1 MAFDFGKFSEKVL
14 GAVKGRLSPKERDVL
29 ARLFSRTKKRNV
41 VLAAGLLS
49 ALKVG
54 GASKREIAEFAA
66 ILDKAHGRILE
77 GKDPFTKK
85 DGESVER
92 IFRNANVPAGAEK
105 KLRHNVQ
112 MDKDDL
118 LASEIV
124 NSITMGP
131 AQRLKGFVPA
141 KTMPSVRA
149 EEEEERV
156 KKQKRR
162 VRG

>member
-14 GAVKGRLSPKERDVL
+14 NAVKGRLSPKERGIL
-29 ARLFSRTKKRNV
+29 ARLFSRTKKRNI

-49 ALKVG
+49 TMKVG

-66 ILDKAHGRILE
+66 ILDKAHGRIME

-85 DGESVER
+85 DEQAVGR
-92 IFRNANVPAGAEK
+92 IFKNAKMPASAEK

-124 NSITMGP
+124 NSITMSP

-141 KTMPSVRA
+141 KTRPSVRA
-149 EEEEERV
+149 EMEEGV

>member
-14 GAVKGRLSPKERDVL
+14 GAVKGKLSPKERDVL
-29 ARLFSRTKKRNV
+29 ARLFSRTKKRNI

-49 ALKVG
+49 TLKVG
-54 GASKREIAEFAA
+54 GASKREIAEFASV
-66 ILDKAHGRILE
+66 LDRAHGRILE
-77 GKDPFTKK
+77 GKEPFTKK
-85 DGESVER
+85 DEEAVER

-124 NSITMGP
+124 NSITMSP

-141 KTMPSVRA
+141 KTMPSARTQ
-149 EEEEERV
+149 EEEEV
-156 KKQKRR
+156 KKQKRKI
-162 VRG
+162 RG